1 LERSAIPL
9 SAFPGESWPLAS
21 THGRG
26 WPFGHDRRSREDA
39 GTQTDDWRDF
49 GALRCVERIDVGK
62 FDHPELARISVANL
76 IAELTA
82 AMLDGANRNG

>member
-1 LERSAIPL
+1 MPERKPTMGEILE
-9 SAFPGESWPLAS
+9 
-21 THGRG
+21 
-26 WPFGHDRRSREDA
+26 
-39 GTQTDDWRDF
+39 
-49 GALRCVERIDVGK
+49 ALRCVERIDVGK